1 VTNVEY
7 QGTVVQTSVTAD
19 DGTELIALAPE
30 QVFDREPLA
39 PGTRVAV
46 DWDPGAAHALAS

>member
-1 VTNVEY
+1 MTNVEY
-7 QGTVVQTSVTAD
+7 QGTVVQTCVTAD
-19 DGTELIALAPE
+19 DGTELIASLPE

-46 DWDPGAAHALAS
+46 GSGDPMPLAAL